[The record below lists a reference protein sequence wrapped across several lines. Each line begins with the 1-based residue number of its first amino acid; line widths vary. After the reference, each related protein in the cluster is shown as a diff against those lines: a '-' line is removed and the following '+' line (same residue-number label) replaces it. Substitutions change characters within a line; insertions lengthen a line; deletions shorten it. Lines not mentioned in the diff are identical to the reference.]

1 MISLSKKNHWHHK
14 DQNYSSLIN
23 RGGKGNKAA
32 YYLIQMSSKLVMHA
46 KETKQYFVL
55 EQEIKKKNYITKR
68 SLQVVAIQS
77 ILDF

>member
-1 MISLSKKNHWHHK
+1 
-14 DQNYSSLIN
+14 
-23 RGGKGNKAA
+23 
-32 YYLIQMSSKLVMHA
+32 MSSKLVMHA

>member
-55 EQEIKKKNYITKR
+55 EQEIKKKTT
-68 SLQVVAIQS
+68 
-77 ILDF
+77 